1 MSLSFF
7 IILEGDPY
15 CYVKCEGKSVETA
28 AVKNSQTP
36 VWNESFLFYRR
47 NPREKAMELSLWNKN
62 LTIDGFIGQTLIK
75 SLDPFENTIILE
87 LKGRRSK
94 KEETVPGQVKVLIE
108 NFENLEDV

>member
-1 MSLSFF
+1 
-7 IILEGDPY
+7 
-15 CYVKCEGKSVETA
+15 
-28 AVKNSQTP
+28 
-36 VWNESFLFYRR
+36 
-47 NPREKAMELSLWNKN
+47 MELSLWNKN